1 VAARMKTGSVA
12 VNDHVIN
19 FFFPS
24 LILGGIGDSGNGGQM
39 GSEGIKAFAIP
50 RTITSARFKPT
61 TRLLGAWL
69 PRGPRPR
76 YWTRLARVLFGWR
89 R

>member
-1 VAARMKTGSVA
+1 MKTGSVA

-24 LILGGIGDSGNGGQM
+24 LVLGGIGDSGLGGQL
-39 GSEGIKAFAIP
+39 GSEGIKAFTIH

-61 TRLLGAWL
+61 TKLLQAWL
-69 PRGPRPR
+69 PRRVGPR
-76 YWTRLARVLFGWR
+76 YWTRLAKVLFGWR